1 MTDRPSPLVAL
12 LTALATGI
20 LLAGCA
26 DGAGEPTSDVSP
38 TPGGSPTAVAG
49 ATEACGPT
57 VEPPLQDGSHL
68 IGDSEP
74 PVPYSST
81 PATSG
86 WHASGNPRTGVI
98 PADDPLTDPEL
109 VLTIEVGHVVAAY
122 DPDRL
127 AEDAVGEL
135 ERLATGTYPDRLTV
149 TPYEGA
155 DAPLTLV
162 AWGVLR
168 PCDELD
174 PAAVDA
180 FVTAHADPDADP
192 H

>member
-1 MTDRPSPLVAL
+1 MTVRHRSGAVTAVVA
-12 LTALATGI
+12 AL
-20 LLAGCA
+20 LLAGCG
-26 DGAGEPTSDVSP
+26 DGAGGPTREGSPTSGV
-38 TPGGSPTAVAG
+38 TPTAVAG
-49 ATEACGPT
+49 ATDACRPA

-68 IGDSEP
+68 IGDAEP

-109 VLTIEVGHVVAAY
+109 VLTLEVGQVVAAY
-122 DPDRL
+122 DPERL
-127 AEDAVGEL
+127 DEDAVGEL
-135 ERLATGTYPDRLTV
+135 ERLATDTYPDRLTV

-180 FVTAHADPDADP
+180 FVAAHADPGTDA